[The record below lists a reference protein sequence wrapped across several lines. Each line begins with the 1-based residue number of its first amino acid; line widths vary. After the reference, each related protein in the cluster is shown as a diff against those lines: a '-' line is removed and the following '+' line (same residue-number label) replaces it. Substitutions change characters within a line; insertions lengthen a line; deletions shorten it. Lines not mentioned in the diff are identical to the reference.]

1 MSSDRLSVHPEDP
14 KVYAA
19 PPGYTMTDWPC
30 KKCGSIHVA
39 ERCDE
44 SSDGAYE
51 DWHFRCLDCGHDWWE
66 ESSDY

>member
-1 MSSDRLSVHPEDP
+1 MNEPRPTGSAP
-14 KVYAA
+14 AA
-19 PPGYTMTDWPC
+19 PREIPTGYTATDWPC
-30 KKCGSIHVA
+30 KKCRSTHVA

-51 DWHFRCLDCGHDWWE
+51 DYHFMCLDCGHSWWE